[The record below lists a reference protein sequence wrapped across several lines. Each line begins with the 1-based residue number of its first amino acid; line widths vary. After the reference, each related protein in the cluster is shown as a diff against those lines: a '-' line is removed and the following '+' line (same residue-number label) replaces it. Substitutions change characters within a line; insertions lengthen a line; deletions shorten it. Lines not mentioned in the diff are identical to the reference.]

1 MRSLMRFFSKIL
13 QLMRRNMDMVQTM
26 RDFDA
31 NFKRFSRCRRKIFAE
46 NRRGSREHRK
56 KRTTNVYWYPYL
68 LYPQKKTKIIIN
80 PVVLIINQDK
90 LIMFL
95 RLSESQEHNFSGIMC
110 SSEFLP
116 CAPTDSCKHWPQEYQ
131 KERAGLL
138 RQSLCPLWTFNL

>member
-1 MRSLMRFFSKIL
+1 MRILNDFRDVGGNFLQKIDEEVENTGKKENYKRLLIPVSLISTK
-13 QLMRRNMDMVQTM
+13 
-26 RDFDA
+26 
-31 NFKRFSRCRRKIFAE
+31 E
-46 NRRGSREHRK
+46 NIK
-56 KRTTNVYWYPYL
+56 
-68 LYPQKKTKIIIN
+68 KKTKIIIN

-138 RQSLCPLWTFNL
+138 RQSLCPL

>member
-1 MRSLMRFFSKIL
+1 
-13 QLMRRNMDMVQTM
+13 MDMVQTK

-31 NFKRFSRCRRKIFAE
+31 NFKRFSRYGRKMFAE

-56 KRTTNVYWYPYL
+56 KENYKRL
-68 LYPQKKTKIIIN
+68 LIPVSLISNKKTKIIIN

-138 RQSLCPLWTFNL
+138 RQSLCPL